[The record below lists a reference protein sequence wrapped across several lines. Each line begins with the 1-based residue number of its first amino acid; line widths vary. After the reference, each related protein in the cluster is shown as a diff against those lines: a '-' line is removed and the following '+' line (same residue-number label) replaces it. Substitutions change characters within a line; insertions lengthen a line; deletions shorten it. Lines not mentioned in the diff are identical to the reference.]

1 MQNLEADDKAQGI
14 SHANTNSSH
23 PNQFKRFVS
32 GELTVQHSDRS
43 LLFLFLSTAVL
54 PWKNLA
60 SHSTNVVSAVS

>member
-32 GELTVQHSDRS
+32 GELTVQHCDRL
-43 LLFLFLSTAVL
+43 LLFAVL
-54 PWKNLA
+54 KYCSA
-60 SHSTNVVSAVS
+60 SLEESGFTLH